1 VSQLWRDQIQVF
13 FGPGQV
19 NMVGMSRGIKS
30 EQLFRLSSVCAQAA
44 GAIQWEAP
52 LNLLEQ
58 MTQRELGG
66 SGSLRLRRG
75 AELNITLSNQ
85 FVRYSVVAPQPTVA
99 NPDELMAYA
108 SFQMREIYG
117 ERINDWSL
125 SLSMWDPF
133 NGALCAAIPLDLQS
147 GIEAFALRYNIK
159 LKRIE
164 PYLAA
169 TLDHWSRELD
179 SKRLWFVL
187 IEPERFCLV
196 LLQNDSWCCVRNQRI
211 VQNLG
216 EELLSAFEQEA
227 VISGRR
233 EPVEQVYVF
242 APEYSELELASN
254 HGWQFVLLPGG
265 KKSAPAHFPL
275 SKIDGGKVGACV
287 A

>member
-1 VSQLWRDQIQVF
+1 MSQLWRDQIQVF

-19 NMVGMSRGIKS
+19 NMVGMSRGTKS
-30 EQLFRLSSVCAQAA
+30 EQLFRLSSMCAQAA
-44 GAIQWEAP
+44 GAVQWEAP

-58 MTQRELGG
+58 MIQREPGR

-85 FVRYSVVAPQPTVA
+85 FVRYGVVAPQPTVA
-99 NPDELMAYA
+99 NPDEIMAYA

-147 GIEAFALRYNIK
+147 GIEAFALRHNIK

-196 LLQNDSWCCVRNQRI
+196 FLQNDSWRCVRNQRV

-216 EELLSAFEQEA
+216 EELLSALEQEA
-227 VISGRR
+227 IILGRR

-242 APEYSELELASN
+242 APEYSEPELTSN
-254 HGWQFVLLPGG
+254 HGWKFVLLPGG
-265 KKSAPAHFPL
+265 KKPAPAHFPL
-275 SKIDGGKVGACV
+275 SRIDGGKAEACV